1 MNREKPVDTW
11 LLPDG
16 VDQLLP
22 PAAERLE
29 LLRRDLLDL
38 YRGWGYELVITPL
51 VEYLESLLISGSEE
65 LDLATCKITDQL
77 TGRMMGVRADITPQ
91 VARIDAHAL
100 EQAGP
105 ARLCYAG
112 SVLQT
117 RPAEVSGSRS
127 PVQVGAELY
136 GEAGTRADAEIV
148 SLMVE
153 TLALS
158 GVPDI
163 HLDLGHVGIFRGLA
177 AAAGLGIGEEREL
190 FALLQRKAM
199 PEIRDYL
206 QETVAD
212 KAMRDM
218 LYELPR
224 LHGMLGS
231 LDDAARTLACA
242 PESVQA
248 ALQELRD
255 LGTAIGSRVAN
266 ARISFD
272 LSELRGYH
280 YHTGVVF
287 AAYLQGESD
296 AVAKGGRYDDIG
308 RVFGRAR
315 PATGFSANLRRL
327 AEFREMPVA
336 GGAILAP
343 WRSDDELQALVTKL
357 RARGERVLYA
367 SEPREGARYLEHKAG
382 AWQLVQADAGSR

>member
-1 MNREKPVDTW
+1 MDTW

-29 LLRRDLLDL
+29 LLRRELLDL

-51 VEYLESLLISGSEE
+51 VEYLDSLLISGSEE

-100 EQAGP
+100 EQSGP
-105 ARLCYAG
+105 VRLCYAG

-136 GEAGTRADAEIV
+136 GEPGASADAEVV

-158 GVPDI
+158 GVREI
-163 HLDLGHVGIFRGLA
+163 SLDLGHVGIYHGLA
-177 AAAGLGIGEEREL
+177 AAAELGVSEEREL
-190 FALLQRKAM
+190 FALMQRKAM
-199 PEIRDYL
+199 PEIRAFL
-206 QETVAD
+206 QEAVAD
-212 KAMRDM
+212 ARLRNM

-224 LHGMLGS
+224 LHGDFAALG
-231 LDDAARTLACA
+231 DAAEKLSGA
-242 PESVQA
+242 PVGVQQ
-248 ALQELRD
+248 ALRELRE
-255 LGTAIGSRVAN
+255 LGAAVQDCVGDA
-266 ARISFD
+266 AISFD

-287 AAYLQGESD
+287 AAYLQGESE

-327 AEFREMPVA
+327 AEFRSLPQA
-336 GGAILAP
+336 GVPILAP
-343 WRSDDELQALVTKL
+343 WSPDRELRGMIADL
-357 RARGERVLYA
+357 RAAGERVVF
-367 SEPREGARYLEHKAG
+367 SGRPGDGARHIEKSAG
-382 AWQLVQADAGSR
+382 RWRLVQDTQDK